1 VFRRLS
7 RAVPFAA
14 RRAERGTSGGGGVAL
29 RPTRDLVQDLLDGF
43 GLVHIL
49 DKDGDITVAWET
61 CTIYFL
67 FYGEQRDVLQARM
80 YLARRFSVETRPTLT
95 MLLDDWNRTKLAPK
109 AYTVLPD
116 DGLVGVGA
124 EQCFDFEM
132 GMSREALTYTV
143 ATWIDSLLRFAE
155 WVDEQV

>member
-1 VFRRLS
+1 VFRRLVQ
-7 RAVPFAA
+7 AVPFAA
-14 RRAERGTSGGGGVAL
+14 RLRGRSPGAPAAL
-29 RPTRDLVQDLLDGF
+29 KPTRLLVQELLDGF
-43 GLVHIL
+43 GLAHIL
-49 DKDGDITVAWET
+49 DKDGDITVEWET

-67 FYGEQRDVLQARM
+67 FYGEQREVLQARM
-80 YLARRFSVETRPTLT
+80 YMSRRFAVEARPSLA
-95 MLLDDWNRTKLAPK
+95 MMLDDWNRTKLAPK

-124 EQCFDFEM
+124 EQCFDFEL
-132 GMSREALTYTV
+132 GMTRDQMAYTV